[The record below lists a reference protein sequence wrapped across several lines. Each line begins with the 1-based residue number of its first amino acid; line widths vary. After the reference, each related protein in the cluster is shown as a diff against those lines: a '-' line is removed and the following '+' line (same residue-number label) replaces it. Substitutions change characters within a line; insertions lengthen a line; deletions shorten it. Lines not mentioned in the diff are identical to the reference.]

1 MKNDKCMHDLHQ
13 ILGDHCMPKNGVHA
27 HMHQM
32 HRCNTNFIDKMSV
45 YIPDFKKVRNLYLIN
60 RVIGHE
66 LQ

>member
-32 HRCNTNFIDKMSV
+32 HHCNTNFIDKMSV
-45 YIPDFKKVRNLYLIN
+45 YIPDFKKVRNI
-60 RVIGHE
+60 
-66 LQ
+66 